1 MARVRAA
8 RVLAWV
14 AMIAAGLGLARLADA
29 VGKRELA
36 RTERELA
43 QELDAVRKSRQELED
58 ERNRL
63 KMDED
68 LLAHRIAVMSKKD
81 PYLVIVR
88 SGRRLQLGMNDK
100 VVLETG
106 FRLRGPIDRVEAF
119 EAMPRSTIEV
129 LGVTTETD
137 WFRPDWLYRLEGVE
151 PPADSAGRVVANA
164 FGAGEVFLGVGIVI
178 HGKPREEVPPVAI
191 DHVYLELAPRALRSI
206 LEAVKPGSLVFIQ

>member
-1 MARVRAA
+1 MAKVKAA

-14 AMIAAGLGLARLADA
+14 AMVVAGLGLARLADA

-36 RTERELA
+36 RTERELV
-43 QELDAVRKSRQELED
+43 QELATVRNNRQGLED

-68 LLAHRIAVMSKKD
+68 LLGHRIAVMSKKD
-81 PYLVIVR
+81 PYLVVNR
-88 SGRRLQLGMNDK
+88 SSRRLQLGTNDK
-100 VVLETG
+100 IVFETS
-106 FRLRGPIDRVEAF
+106 FRLRGPIDAVEAL

-129 LGVTTETD
+129 LAVTRETE

-151 PPADSAGRVVANA
+151 PPVDSGLRVVRDA
-164 FGAGEVFLGVGIVI
+164 FGEGEVFLGGGVVI
-178 HGKPREEVPPVAI
+178 HGKPREEVPAVAI
-191 DHVYLELAPRALRSI
+191 DHVYLELTSKALRSV